1 MLYKIEHLTPGNRA
15 LRQHFAA
22 PDSADTGKRQGPGE
36 DLSGSSHFLA
46 FLQPKSLTEVID

>member
-1 MLYKIEHLTPGNRA
+1 MVNTQNNEDFMPYKIEHLTPGNQA

-36 DLSGSSHFLA
+36 DLSGRHIF
-46 FLQPKSLTEVID
+46 